1 MCFSGRRLSL
11 AAVAL
16 LAAGV
21 AARGQ
26 TPGTLPPAPVPVLP
40 PASTPPVPP
49 LTLGPPAAATTPGPF
64 PQTAP
69 GAVPAP
75 YGAGVQ
81 PLPPPPP
88 SPFAP
93 ADPGRHGWGPY
104 GPASGCDRF
113 FATVDLD
120 LVGPA
125 VKNRLR
131 ADVPRTD
138 GSITTVTAP
147 GADLDWTVMP
157 RFEIGFR
164 LPDNAGAFAFGYRF
178 LVTEGTAHDALTGG
192 SIKSRL
198 NVNVFD
204 FDYITSPYDPF
215 PRWELKWWVGARLA
229 TNFYDSRDLAADGT
243 GPRASNYFVG
253 AGPHAGLEVDRNLPL
268 VPGLALMGRLDG
280 SVLIGQVRQ
289 RYVVNALG
297 LGDTLIADEF
307 TQRKTQTA
315 EVLRLEAGVR
325 YTPPGLEFMTFSSG
339 YLFER
344 WWDVGRA
351 GDARLEL
358 TTQGIFLRAEVNF

>member
-1 MCFSGRRLSL
+1 MSRSARRLSL
-11 AAVAL
+11 AAAAL
-16 LAAGV
+16 LAVGV

-26 TPGTLPPAPVPVLP
+26 TPGTLPPAPVLP
-40 PASTPPVPP
+40 PAATPPPIPP
-49 LTLGPPAAATTPGPF
+49 SPTLGPPVPV
-64 PQTAP
+64 TAP
-69 GAVPAP
+69 GAFPQNPASVPAP
-75 YGAGVQ
+75 SGVGGQ

-104 GPASGCDRF
+104 GPGSNCDPY

-131 ADVPRTD
+131 ANVARTD
-138 GSITTVTAP
+138 GSITTVTVP
-147 GADLDWTVMP
+147 SADLDWTVMP

-178 LVTEGTAHDALTGG
+178 LVSEGTDHDNLTGG
-192 SIKSRL
+192 RIKSRL

-204 FDYITSPYDPF
+204 FDYITSPYEPF

-229 TNFYDSRDLAADGT
+229 TNFYDSRDLAADGE

-253 AGPHAGLEVDRNLPL
+253 AGPHAGLEVDRHLPL
-268 VPGLALMGRLDG
+268 IPGLALMGRIDG

-297 LGDTLIADEF
+297 PADELVADEF

-315 EVLRLEAGVR
+315 EVLRLEAGAR
-325 YTPPGLEFMTFSSG
+325 YTPPGLEFMTFSTG

-358 TTQGIFLRAEVNF
+358 TTQGVFFRGEFNF